1 MSILFNNKNNIY
13 IDHCKNISNIYQN
26 ISFGGVTEPY
36 EFNKKLFYI
45 CRDTKVSSRK
55 RKFANDELQKEC
67 SEVKAMYEQFLA
79 EIPITL
85 KTKCK
90 MQTQSPCNTSDVRNL
105 AQNLFESTVFDHK
118 GISGGNNSDTAL
130 KSTIKNETFLIP
142 PNSRS
147 QRIWTLQEKCL
158 MNVAMESSNEAG
170 IVIQVHSSL
179 EKKAIFTIIISAKR
193 RHCRTESSPINLQLL
208 WLEAACI
215 HSEPA
220 ALTMLSIHLVD
231 GEREGPHDTNF
242 GAGIIRRTRRLQLAL
257 LILFSN
263 RRLPAPCKPRQLAYS
278 MMYNEDIAAIPVKNL
293 LAQNCLIAIW
303 CTNAPSNIAA
313 VKDLI
318 FTQWG
323 VEYVTTWY
331 WMKVTT
337 DLEPL
342 CDFGTGCKKQ
352 PYERIILGKVGDVN
366 VPKKQLVVSVP
377 SALHSHKPPLLDL
390 LSPYL
395 KVRNPQTLELFA
407 RYLLPNTTS
416 VGYEPLKWQHISLY
430 DKVI

>member
-1 MSILFNNKNNIY
+1 
-13 IDHCKNISNIYQN
+13 
-26 ISFGGVTEPY
+26 
-36 EFNKKLFYI
+36 
-45 CRDTKVSSRK
+45 
-55 RKFANDELQKEC
+55 
-67 SEVKAMYEQFLA
+67 
-79 EIPITL
+79 
-85 KTKCK
+85 
-90 MQTQSPCNTSDVRNL
+90 
-105 AQNLFESTVFDHK
+105 
-118 GISGGNNSDTAL
+118 
-130 KSTIKNETFLIP
+130 
-142 PNSRS
+142 
-147 QRIWTLQEKCL
+147 
-158 MNVAMESSNEAG
+158 
-170 IVIQVHSSL
+170 
-179 EKKAIFTIIISAKR
+179 
-193 RHCRTESSPINLQLL
+193 
-208 WLEAACI
+208 
-215 HSEPA
+215 
-220 ALTMLSIHLVD
+220 
-231 GEREGPHDTNF
+231 
-242 GAGIIRRTRRLQLAL
+242 
-257 LILFSN
+257 
-263 RRLPAPCKPRQLAYS
+263 

-430 DKVI
+430 DKKVTFFPVISSTLLSAGDPSSSPTAFAKLSIATTSCPAFTKSTTQWLPIAFGKTIIAKKNAPQETWQKVMLVLGPSQTISLDPSQSMTTFLGSLRTKWFTDN

>member
-1 MSILFNNKNNIY
+1 
-13 IDHCKNISNIYQN
+13 
-26 ISFGGVTEPY
+26 
-36 EFNKKLFYI
+36 
-45 CRDTKVSSRK
+45 
-55 RKFANDELQKEC
+55 
-67 SEVKAMYEQFLA
+67 MYEQFLA

-142 PNSRS
+142 PNSRFYCGCVS
-147 QRIWTLQEKCL
+147 EQCKKLAGEKFEL
-158 MNVAMESSNEAG
+158 IVADPPWWN
-170 IVIQVHSSL
+170 
-179 EKKAIFTIIISAKR
+179 KY
-193 RHCRTESSPINLQLL
+193 
-208 WLEAACI
+208 
-215 HSEPA
+215 
-220 ALTMLSIHLVD
+220 
-231 GEREGPHDTNF
+231 
-242 GAGIIRRTRRLQLAL
+242 IRRLKNANDKL
-257 LILFSN
+257 S
-263 RRLPAPCKPRQLAYS
+263 YS

>member
-1 MSILFNNKNNIY
+1 MMSYRKRFY
-13 IDHCKNISNIYQN
+13 CGCVSEQC
-26 ISFGGVTEPY
+26 
-36 EFNKKLFYI
+36 KKLAGEKFELIVADPPWWNKYI
-45 CRDTKVSSRK
+45 RRLKN
-55 RKFANDELQKEC
+55 ANDK
-67 SEVKAMYEQFLA
+67 
-79 EIPITL
+79 
-85 KTKCK
+85 
-90 MQTQSPCNTSDVRNL
+90 
-105 AQNLFESTVFDHK
+105 
-118 GISGGNNSDTAL
+118 
-130 KSTIKNETFLIP
+130 
-142 PNSRS
+142 
-147 QRIWTLQEKCL
+147 
-158 MNVAMESSNEAG
+158 
-170 IVIQVHSSL
+170 
-179 EKKAIFTIIISAKR
+179 
-193 RHCRTESSPINLQLL
+193 
-208 WLEAACI
+208 
-215 HSEPA
+215 
-220 ALTMLSIHLVD
+220 LS
-231 GEREGPHDTNF
+231 
-242 GAGIIRRTRRLQLAL
+242 
-257 LILFSN
+257 
-263 RRLPAPCKPRQLAYS
+263 YS